1 MDIEEVKKS
10 WMKRG
15 FSFATGTIKAGDA
28 IHKASHE
35 DKDELVMME
44 AGSYEFTLDDNA
56 FTQAGKE
63 EVFIPAGVTHSIK
76 NLSDRDATIFYG
88 YRPKVV

>member
-10 WMKRG
+10 WIKRG
-15 FSFATGTIKAGDA
+15 FSFAIGTIKAGDA
-28 IHKASHE
+28 IHKARHE

-44 AGSYEFTLDDNA
+44 AGSYKFTLADNA
-56 FTQAGKE
+56 FTQAGNE
-63 EVFIPAGVTHSIK
+63 EVFIPAGVMHSIK

-88 YRPKVV
+88 YRPTTV